1 MEEFQK
7 LFSLITEAEVNG
19 VKKKYLEWG
28 LLLLILIIGG
38 QFGSVRAEDVF
49 EWEEASELFETSD
62 ALNTFDNP
70 QNQPQSDIT
79 EVPELIRG
87 QVLEIITQE
96 KMADPLTGEPTAYQN
111 LKVRLDSGTHKGKI
125 ISVTNY
131 ETSNPVFNI
140 RVHPGDKI
148 LVALEEKADGSINA
162 AFVADHLREPQ
173 LYLLLILFIVLV
185 LAIGWKK
192 GAKAIAGLLLT
203 LVLIWGVLLPG
214 ILRGYPPILLTVIT
228 AVAVIAITTLVIG
241 GLSLKSL
248 AAILGTIGGVV
259 ISGILALVVG
269 KAAHLT
275 GFGNESAA
283 MLLYIPQN
291 IHLDIQ
297 GLLFAGIIIGALG
310 ATMDMS
316 ISVAS
321 TVTELK
327 RVNPGLGCNEL
338 IKSGMNVGQD
348 VIGTMAN
355 TLILAYTGGSLQLIL
370 IFMAY
375 QESVLKIINLD
386 MVASEI
392 VRALAGSIG
401 MIMVVPFTAVISG
414 WLMGSKRDTSLKL

>member
-1 MEEFQK
+1 M
-7 LFSLITEAEVNG
+7 
-19 VKKKYLEWG
+19 KKFFLG
-28 LLLLILIIGG
+28 LGLILFIICGQVGG
-38 QFGSVRAEDVF
+38 VRAEDTLDTEDTV
-49 EWEEASELFETSD
+49 D
-62 ALNTFDNP
+62 TFDSIDTLDTFDTF
-70 QNQPQSDIT
+70 QNEYESDVT
-79 EVPELIRG
+79 DVPELIRG
-87 QVLEIITQE
+87 QVLEIVSEE
-96 KMADPLTGEPTAYQN
+96 KTVDPLNGELTTQQD
-111 LKVRLDSGTHKGKI
+111 LRVRLDSGPHKGKI
-125 ISVTNY
+125 IPVTNY

-140 RVHPGDKI
+140 QVRPGNKI
-148 LVALEEKADGSINA
+148 LVAVEEGADGTITA

-173 LYLLLILFIVLV
+173 IYFLIILFIVLV

-192 GAKAIAGLLLT
+192 GAKAIAALLLT
-203 LVLIWGVLLPG
+203 MVLIWGVLLPG
-214 ILRGYPPILLTVIT
+214 ILRGYPPILLTVVT
-228 AVAVIAITTLVIG
+228 AVAVIAITILVIG
-241 GLSLKSL
+241 GWSLKSL
-248 AAILGTIGGVV
+248 AAILGTVGGVI
-259 ISGILALVVG
+259 ISGILALLVG

-275 GFGNESAA
+275 GFGTESAA

-327 RVNPGLGCNEL
+327 RVNPELRRGEL
-338 IKSGMNVGQD
+338 IASGMNVGRD
-348 VIGTMAN
+348 IIGTMAN

-375 QESVLKIINLD
+375 QETLLKIINLD

-392 VRALAGSIG
+392 VRALTGSIG

-414 WLMGSKRDTSLKL
+414 WLMGSKRDGSLKL